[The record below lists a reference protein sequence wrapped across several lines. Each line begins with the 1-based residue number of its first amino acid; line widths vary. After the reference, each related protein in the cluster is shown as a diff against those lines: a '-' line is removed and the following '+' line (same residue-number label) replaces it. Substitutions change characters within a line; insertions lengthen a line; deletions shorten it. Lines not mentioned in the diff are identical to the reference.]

1 MSLYYPWWILLAT
14 VALAVSLTLLLI
26 PLAHKTRL
34 VDNPGQRE
42 VHDSATPMVGGLAI
56 FITLAIVF
64 LWTMPSD
71 HFIQA
76 LVAGSLMMLVI
87 GIADDRLELSAALR
101 VLIQMGA
108 CLMMILYADVRLD
121 DFGKLFNNEVL
132 TLGWLDGPITI
143 FAAIGVINA
152 FNMIDGIDGLAGSI
166 FLVAA
171 AGMVLFA
178 AQAGQGEVL
187 WTLLL
192 SISAVLGFMLLNA
205 RLPWNKKARVFM
217 GDGGSLVLGFILAW
231 SFISLGSD
239 YNETGARA
247 FMPMTAVWLLA
258 VPLLDTTTLMWRRWR
273 DGCSAFSADQH
284 HLHHAFLRAGFS
296 VEQTWLRMTLL
307 ALVLGGVGV
316 LFELAGAPDY
326 VSFWTFMVV
335 AFSYYAYIKHA
346 WEAQRFLARN
356 FIFNDFEP

>member
-1 MSLYYPWWILLAT
+1 MSLSYPWWILLAT
-14 VALAVSLTLLLI
+14 IALAASLTLFLI

-34 VDNPGQRE
+34 VDHPGQRK

-56 FITLAIVF
+56 FITLAIVL

-76 LVAGSLMMLVI
+76 LGAGSLMMLVI

-152 FNMIDGIDGLAGSI
+152 FNMIDGIDGLGGSI

-239 YNETGARA
+239 HNETGARA

-258 VPLLDTTTLMWRRWR
+258 VPLLDTTTLMWCRWR
-273 DGCSAFSADQH
+273 SGRSAFSADQH

-316 LFELAGAPDY
+316 LFELAGAPAY
-326 VSFWTFMVV
+326 VSFWAFMVV
-335 AFSYYAYIKHA
+335 AFGYYAYIKHS
-346 WEAQRFLARN
+346 WETQRFLVRN

>member
-1 MSLYYPWWILLAT
+1 MSLSYPWWILLAT
-14 VALAVSLTLLLI
+14 VALAASLALFLI
-26 PLAHKTRL
+26 PLAHKTHL
-34 VDNPGQRE
+34 VDHPGQRK

-121 DFGKLFNNEVL
+121 DFGQLFNNEVL
-132 TLGWLDGPITI
+132 TLGWLAGPITI

-152 FNMIDGIDGLAGSI
+152 FNLIDGMDGLAGSI

-171 AGMVLFA
+171 AGMALFA

-296 VEQTWLRMTLL
+296 VEQTWLRVTLL

-326 VSFWTFMVV
+326 VSFWAFIVV
-335 AFSYYAYIKHA
+335 AFGYYAYIKHA
-346 WEAQRFLARN
+346 WQTQRFLARN